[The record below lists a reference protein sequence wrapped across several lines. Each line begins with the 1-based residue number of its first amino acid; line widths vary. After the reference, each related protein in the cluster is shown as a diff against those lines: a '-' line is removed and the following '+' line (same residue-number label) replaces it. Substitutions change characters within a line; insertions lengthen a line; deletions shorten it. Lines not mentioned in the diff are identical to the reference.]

1 MPSEITT
8 TRELATVAFEEIE
21 LAHVKLKNSDTGH
34 YEQGRIISRFNDDV
48 TLLYRGHEA
57 TVTNVTD
64 WTLRRFEPVR
74 SDLQRTMI
82 KGELEGY
89 E

>member
-1 MPSEITT
+1 MPSEINT
-8 TRELATVAFEEIE
+8 TRELATAPFEEIE
-21 LAHVKLKNSDTGH
+21 LAHAKLKNSDTGH
-34 YEQGRIISRFNDDV
+34 YEQGRIIGRFNDDV
-48 TLLYRGHEA
+48 TLLYRGHEV

-74 SDLQRTMI
+74 SGLQRTMI
-82 KGELEGY
+82 ENELEGY

>member
-1 MPSEITT
+1 MPSEITNV
-8 TRELATVAFEEIE
+8 RELATVPFEEIE
-21 LAHVKLKNSDTGH
+21 LAHAKLKNDDTGH
-34 YEQGRIISRFNDDV
+34 YEQGRIIGRFNDDL

-57 TVTNVTD
+57 TVTNVTE

-74 SDLQRTMI
+74 SNLHRSMI
-82 KGELEGY
+82 ESELEGY